1 MAILVLESVA
11 HGRYKHLAELEKTL
25 EKKFHID
32 FGDAD
37 NLNPDN
43 LASTIDRRRIKPEK
57 FNKDFSAANRNKIV
71 EILKEGL
78 NFRKL
83 GSSDAN
89 LIVSYLKTRPSVTLY
104 LKDEDSAHAFEEL
117 SSGERNLISL
127 GLKIISHASKHTL
140 ILIDEPEISLHLQ
153 WQMEFH
159 KNLIKMLEPY
169 RNYHVVIATHS
180 PVLVSEAAR
189 NSRSDTIFVLKGAHE
204 HSNIDLIDRNFKII
218 ESDEIRSCDD
228 LTLMHF
234 HTPTYNSKAIDIR
247 IAELV
252 LDATSTTPSDDSIIK
267 LEELKNTDNL
277 QGDKQNAIEQALEL
291 IQMRNARNTNEKP
304 S

>member
-11 HGRYKHLAELEKTL
+11 QGQYKHLVELEKTL

-32 FGDAD
+32 LGGAE
-37 NLNPDN
+37 NLNSEN
-43 LASTIDRRRIKPEK
+43 LASTIDRRRIKPETFNQK
-57 FNKDFSAANRNKIV
+57 FNKSDRNKII
-71 EILKEGL
+71 EIIKSGL
-78 NFRKL
+78 NIRKL
-83 GSSDAN
+83 SRDDAN
-89 LIVSYLKTRPSVTLY
+89 LMISYLQTRPGVTLY
-104 LKDEDSAHAFEEL
+104 LKDDHSEHEFEDL

-127 GLKIISHASKHTL
+127 GLKIISRASRHTL

-159 KNLIKMLEPY
+159 KNLIKMLAAY

-180 PVLVSEAAR
+180 PILVSEAAR

-204 HSNIDLIDRNFKII
+204 KTNSSSIDRSFKII
-218 ESDEIRSCDD
+218 EADDIRSCDD

-252 LDATSTTPSDDSIIK
+252 VNATSSEPIENSITE
-267 LEELKNTDNL
+267 LEELRDTDNL
-277 QGDKQNAIEQALEL
+277 QPDKQSVIKQALEL
-291 IQMRNARNTNEKP
+291 IQLRNARRANEKV

>member
-11 HGRYKHLAELEKTL
+11 QGRYKHLVELEKTL
-25 EKKFHID
+25 EKSFHID
-32 FGDAD
+32 LGNTE
-37 NLNPDN
+37 NLNSDN
-43 LASTIDRRRIKPEK
+43 LASTIDRRRISPEK
-57 FNKDFSAANRNKIV
+57 FNETFKTVMRNRIAGL
-71 EILKEGL
+71 LKGGL
-78 NFRKL
+78 NFRTL
-83 GSSDAN
+83 APDDAT
-89 LIVSYLKTRPSVTLY
+89 LLVRYLKTRPNVTLY
-104 LKDEDSAHAFEEL
+104 LKDEMSQHEFEEL

-127 GLKIISHASKHTL
+127 GLKIVNHASRYSL

-159 KNLIKMLEPY
+159 KNLIKMLKPY

-189 NSRSDTIFVLKGAHE
+189 DSRPDTIFVLKGMHE
-204 HSNIDLIDRNFKII
+204 KSNLELANRSFKII
-218 ESDEIRSCDD
+218 EPDEIRSCDE

-252 LDATSTTPSDDSIIK
+252 LDATSQSPDENSTAK
-267 LEELKNTDNL
+267 LEELMNTDNL
-277 QGDKQNAIEQALEL
+277 QPDKQEVIEQALEL
-291 IQMRNARNTNEKP
+291 IQVRNARRANEKA

>member
-11 HGRYKHLAELEKTL
+11 QGHYKHLVELEKTL
-25 EKKFHID
+25 EKKFHIEL
-32 FGDAD
+32 GATE
-37 NLNPDN
+37 NLNSEN
-43 LASTIDRRRIKPEK
+43 LASTIDRRRIQPDK
-57 FNKDFSAANRNKIV
+57 FNQKFNTSDRNKIIK
-71 EILKEGL
+71 ILNNGL

-83 GSSDAN
+83 LPDEAN
-89 LIVSYLKTRPSVTLY
+89 LMIAYLQTRPSVTLY
-104 LKDEDSAHAFEEL
+104 LKDEEVEHEFEQL

-127 GLKIISHASKHTL
+127 GLKIISRASRHAL
-140 ILIDEPEISLHLQ
+140 ILIDEPEISLHMQ

-159 KNLIKMLEPY
+159 KNLIKMLAAY

-204 HSNIDLIDRNFKII
+204 KINIDSADKNFEIIDA
-218 ESDEIRSCDD
+218 DQIRSCDD

-252 LDATSTTPSDDSIIK
+252 LDATSPKPNENSVV
-267 LEELKNTDNL
+267 ELKELRDTDNL
-277 QGDKQNAIEQALEL
+277 QPDKQNVIDQALEL
-291 IQMRNARNTNEKP
+291 IQLRNARKANEKV